1 MDASPNNTFPMIDK
15 AISELLTDNR
25 TANALRDNTEG
36 LLVAGREPD
45 MSDLRYIK
53 LNKYEQEEMRN
64 KEIAELEDETYAYD

>member
-1 MDASPNNTFPMIDK
+1 MDASSNNTFPMIDK
-15 AISELLTDNR
+15 AISEPLTDNR
-25 TANALRDNTEG
+25 TAETLKDNAEG
-36 LLVAGREPD
+36 LLATGREPD